1 MKNKLIKIIAA
12 GAVALL
18 SCCSSIK
25 NASLGAGATPGKDYV
40 TSLRPSAA
48 SRQYFAQIG
57 NKSPIETM
65 TRGSSGRSKSGVR
78 FVANDGILIPA
89 GVTISFTNKGYCL
102 DPKLPA
108 PVADEEYQ
116 LVPTTALIPNKLQ
129 GIYHNLVRRAAAGDT
144 EVQNNMQALVWALR
158 TAGTEGGY
166 AARLSS
172 AQKRILDRCSS
183 RPGEFEQIHN
193 GGLAASRL
201 VGELWKLADSA
212 IQVDFGGRRWKPSDF
227 SSAGALNNAI
237 NSQLSNLISQG
248 TKLPI
253 QRTGFNYGE
262 LEPGIYTDIRGA
274 GHLAFTAK
282 IANATNKD
290 FIFYPCNYVGQVG
303 SGSVLSAV
311 SFAASPSYTQ
321 RQRVSMG
328 PIGQV
333 NVLDKR
339 TPDTSLPDT
348 SLPDTPLPN
357 DVTPFKDQSCAE
369 KAKQIEMAA
378 LAAAVYG
385 DEDSH
390 FGEAVARNKGYKLV
404 QRNIKHRI
412 GNDYVSSL
420 YVNEQTKTA
429 CVVFRGTANILDL
442 YEDIK
447 YIKSSI
453 DARQIIGDKIYNYI
467 DDVDRFKNAKQF
479 TELVMKLYP
488 GYSINI
494 VGHSL
499 GGSVVQYVMSQFPSK
514 NIEAYTFNSFGLPY
528 VQGVTKDNRITDI
541 VNGAE
546 FINMFK
552 LLKYSRRK
560 GKQVIVGTEDENSD
574 GKLKIWDD
582 EHSINSTLLNMAQD
596 GCR

>member
-25 NASLGAGATPGKDYV
+25 SASLGAGATPGKDYV

-57 NKSPIETM
+57 NKSPIETL

-116 LVPTTALIPNKLQ
+116 LVPTTSLIPNKLQ

-144 EVQNNMQALVWALR
+144 EVRNNMQALVWALR

-227 SSAGALNNAI
+227 SSVGALNNAI
-237 NSQLSNLISQG
+237 NSQLSNLISLG

-333 NVLDKR
+333 NVLGVYNSSISKGKYDKEA
-339 TPDTSLPDT
+339 TITGTHPID
-348 SLPDTPLPN
+348 
-357 DVTPFKDQSCAE
+357 KDFNNL
-369 KAKQIEMAA
+369 KDLFNKPKIEQAA
-378 LAAAVYG
+378 L
-385 DEDSH
+385 
-390 FGEAVARNKGYKLV
+390 
-404 QRNIKHRI
+404 I
-412 GNDYVSSL
+412 
-420 YVNEQTKTA
+420 
-429 CVVFRGTANILDL
+429 
-442 YEDIK
+442 
-447 YIKSSI
+447 
-453 DARQIIGDKIYNYI
+453 
-467 DDVDRFKNAKQF
+467 
-479 TELVMKLYP
+479 
-488 GYSINI
+488 YSINGELHISDI
-494 VGHSL
+494 VDGGSGGMTIKRSNSYKVLAGIHSHPL
-499 GGSVVQYVMSQFPSK
+499 GGLPMFSVADVSCVIRRNVPEIVFDRTKEKLYVLEVMDALYAWNLISKEMSGMGVNVPSSSEITKIDLYSMKSLIETIDSKRLELSDEQK
-514 NIEAYTFNSFGLPY
+514 NKIYEALRFKKIPDY
-528 VQGVTKDNRITDI
+528 VR
-541 VNGAE
+541 
-546 FINMFK
+546 M
-552 LLKYSRRK
+552 
-560 GKQVIVGTEDENSD
+560 
-574 GKLKIWDD
+574 
-582 EHSINSTLLNMAQD
+582 
-596 GCR
+596 

>member
-25 NASLGAGATPGKDYV
+25 SASLGAGATPGKDYV

-57 NKSPIETM
+57 NKSPIETL

-89 GVTISFTNKGYCL
+89 GVIISFTNKGYCL

-144 EVQNNMQALVWALR
+144 EVRNNMQALVWALR

-237 NSQLSNLISQG
+237 NSQLSNLISLG

-328 PIGQV
+328 PIVQIEVLELRPTEDNNVQTIENGVCNIKANYEATINNNQLVVKPIIDVLGIENNIEQGAGNIDLGNGLIV
-333 NVLDKR
+333 NRNIYRESVNRHEETHAMDAETYQFATLYAAYVEGGEIIETKEPKLSKKINALKEARADAAKLNYLVR
-339 TPDTSLPDT
+339 M
-348 SLPDTPLPN
+348 LPN
-357 DVTPFKDQSCAE
+357 QKGGLREFIKKNVAKIKETDITYGGAFSEYADSLFDDNNNLKEGILSEFEKEIIKLEKEAE
-369 KAKQIEMAA
+369 K
-378 LAAAVYG
+378 
-385 DEDSH
+385 
-390 FGEAVARNKGYKLV
+390 
-404 QRNIKHRI
+404 RI
-412 GNDYVSSL
+412 YEYV
-420 YVNEQTKTA
+420 
-429 CVVFRGTANILDL
+429 
-442 YEDIK
+442 
-447 YIKSSI
+447 KS
-453 DARQIIGDKIYNYI
+453 
-467 DDVDRFKNAKQF
+467 
-479 TELVMKLYP
+479 
-488 GYSINI
+488 
-494 VGHSL
+494 
-499 GGSVVQYVMSQFPSK
+499 
-514 NIEAYTFNSFGLPY
+514 
-528 VQGVTKDNRITDI
+528 
-541 VNGAE
+541 
-546 FINMFK
+546 
-552 LLKYSRRK
+552 
-560 GKQVIVGTEDENSD
+560 
-574 GKLKIWDD
+574 KLK
-582 EHSINSTLLNMAQD
+582 T
-596 GCR
+596 